1 MDLPSR
7 DELTGRWLRKII
19 YKGQENYVFK
29 PLHDLTWCTL
39 WTGTIALD
47 IENGDLIQHA
57 RDIIQHALN
66 IDQRVREFVTV
77 HELTDTMIRNAYAAG
92 YNREDIRASTEFDI
106 ENEHKL
112 HVFQSTL
119 ITANGDGERGKR
131 KLEHVG
137 NTLTGDKL
145 YAPFYYLK
153 CYEKESTIVE
163 QNRTRVVHTK
173 PSIGKRYVNR
183 QRWENVDASFD
194 DGDVTIDR
202 ISRNRYVHSRN
213 PYVQLKYNNATYRIC
228 YTYENRAVPINNIW
242 CEEMGIRRLLNLPV
256 QVVIGTSIIKA
267 SYLTIHIQK
276 QVFNWESQE
285 NLGSSH
291 IVEIKSNNTKEHRTQ
306 NKFMEC
312 KQNLYKACKEH
323 LVVAPAPLECKE
335 EAMGLGN
342 TFWKCLMNDED
353 AENDADYQ
361 RIQRLKI
368 NPYDETKTEPP
379 EYGNIRIDFRKAQEW
394 ALEIMFRENKLRSG
408 IYILPCGGGKTLLG
422 IAAAVRSGK
431 RRVLVLVPN
440 ETIMHQWIRRFQ
452 ERALIKCYQI
462 EENIPLRRR
471 TVVVAKWD
479 KLKYGLNEDKNK
491 RKNEDGIKNVTD
503 IFKMNW
509 DLLIMDEAHNIRTA
523 DQTRQLMQILSYK
536 IFIGLTATANTSVDE
551 EKEDG
556 KKPSFPWHVEF
567 APVVYETAWPIKNT
581 IVKKIPC
588 ASPVVFEKSERNESK
603 QYDATESVDSLPVEV
618 KKTNEGN
625 MKNSDICIY
634 NVKKIIEI
642 EKLINW
648 HEKQGEPII
657 VFVYYVAHV
666 KMLRRTLV
674 REPVHYSHRLFG
686 KFLKLSADKY
696 VDRIKMKYAIAA
708 KINNMTQ
715 QPHELTD
722 EMKLLCPYLDRD
734 NYWEDYKNTMQE
746 EIDSNVWDI
755 IKRVTKK
762 DKDQIES
769 IDGVTSAQYEKLF
782 FLLDTP
788 RVAMHGQTDPYN
800 MKSRTLV
807 YEKFKRGHIK
817 TLIVNSITD
826 EGVDLPNARV
836 VIITGGAFGKRT
848 QTAQRFGRALRGVE
862 DSDVPRYLYEVY
874 TGGKSIE
881 EKYVDKRL
889 EFLEARGYTIE
900 EMKSDSDM
908 DVADSDMD
916 VGESDSDVGES
927 DSDMDM
933 DDSDRNEIVAGETK
947 NCTYTLETTLGG
959 DDGYTRV
966 KEYIITH
973 EQMEEFE
980 EKKLRTLNGGE
991 QLEIRGNEIIY
1002 RRLCSNLYDNNRML
1016 ALLIAEHLGKNVE
1029 EIQYNTSVF

>member
-1 MDLPSR
+1 MDPPSR

-19 YKGQENYVFK
+19 YNGEEKYVFK

-47 IENGDLIQHA
+47 IENEELIQHA

-66 IDQRVREFVTV
+66 IDPRVREFVTV
-77 HELTDTMIRNAYAAG
+77 HELTDTMIRNAYSAG
-92 YNREDIRASTEFDI
+92 YNREHIWASTEFDI
-106 ENEHKL
+106 KNKL

-119 ITANGDGERGKR
+119 ITEGNAHGECGKR

-137 NTLTGDKL
+137 NTLTGDKE

-153 CYEKESTIVE
+153 CYEERKESTIVE
-163 QNRTRVVHTK
+163 QKRDRIVHTK
-173 PSIGKRYVNR
+173 PSIGTTSMLT
-183 QRWENVDASFD
+183 QIWEDFNEPFD
-194 DGDVTIDR
+194 DEVTFSKIV
-202 ISRNRYVHSRN
+202 NNQYVHF
-213 PYVQLKYNNATYRIC
+213 KYNNATYRIC

-242 CEEMGIRRLLNLPV
+242 CKEMGIPKLLNLKK
-256 QVVIGTSIIKA
+256 QVVIGTRIVTTTNPAEFVK
-267 SYLTIHIQK
+267 YIQK
-276 QVFNWESQE
+276 QDVKWEQINVDQMIGKQRME
-285 NLGSSH
+285 Y
-291 IVEIKSNNTKEHRTQ
+291 RTQ

-312 KQNLYKACKEH
+312 KKNLYKACKEH
-323 LVVAPAPLECKE
+323 LVVAPAPLECEK

-368 NPYDETKTEPP
+368 NPYDEMKTEPP
-379 EYGNIRIDFRKAQEW
+379 KYGNILIEFRKAQEW

-462 EENIPLRRR
+462 EEKLPTRA
-471 TVVVAKWD
+471 VVVAKWD
-479 KLKYGLNEDKNK
+479 KLKYGLDEEKNK
-491 RKNEDGIKNVTD
+491 RTNEDGIQNVTNILRMD
-503 IFKMNW
+503 W

-523 DQTRQLMQILSYK
+523 KETRKLIQTLSYR

-556 KKPSFPWHVEF
+556 KKQHLPWHVEF

-618 KKTNEGN
+618 KKTDKGK

-634 NVKKIIEI
+634 NVEKIFEI
-642 EKLINW
+642 EYLIDM
-648 HEKQGEPII
+648 HEQRGEPVI
-657 VFVYYVAHV
+657 VFVHLVSHV

-674 REPVHYSHRLFG
+674 LEPVHHSHRLFG

-696 VDRIKMKYAIAA
+696 VDRIKMKYAKAANIA
-708 KINNMTQ
+708 NMTQ

-722 EMKLLCPYLDRD
+722 EMLLLCPYLDRD

-755 IKRVTKK
+755 IKRVTNKT
-762 DKDQIES
+762 KDQIES
-769 IDGVTSAQYEKLF
+769 INGVNSGQYEKLF

-862 DSDVPRYLYEVY
+862 DSDVPRWLYEVY

-933 DDSDRNEIVAGETK
+933 DDSDMNEIVAGETK

-959 DDGYTRV
+959 DDGYTHV
-966 KEYIITH
+966 QEYIITH
-973 EQMEEFE
+973 EQMEEFK
-980 EKKLRTLNGGE
+980 EKKLRTLSGGE
-991 QLEIRGNEIIY
+991 QLEIRGNKIIY

-1029 EIQYNTSVF
+1029 EELI